1 MLNNKGA
8 TLVEIMIA
16 FVIML
21 FVMLALMQTAM
32 LSMES
37 NMTNSLRD
45 EAVSVAEMRMN
56 ETRNLTYANILSDT
70 TSLSGADCPGGFSSS
85 GLLVEKNI
93 RSVVGFDFCTNRTV
107 TTLSTDSKQITIS
120 VGWKWKGQNYT
131 HSASTIMRE

>member
-1 MLNNKGA
+1 MLNEKGS
-8 TLVEIMIA
+8 TLIEIMIA

-32 LSMES
+32 LSMDA
-37 NMTNSLRD
+37 NMTNVIRD
-45 EAVSVAEMRMN
+45 EAVGIAEMRMN
-56 ETRNLTYANILSDT
+56 ETRSLTYANILSDT
-70 TSLSGADCPGGFSSS
+70 TSLSGADCPGGFSSN

-107 TTLSTDSKQITIS
+107 TTLSEVSKQVTIS

-131 HSASTIMRE
+131 HSASTIVRD